1 MGDAWKA
8 LLALVLAVLRHTAS
22 AATHH
27 PLTTIHTIHW
37 NASNPLFRRE
47 MLDADNDVINVNSG
61 NHPWEYDQV
70 NIVCPTYDAMSRAEE
85 EQYIIYSVTEREY
98 RACRIM
104 QPNPKIVAV
113 CNQPHEQMY
122 FTITF
127 RSFTPTPGGL
137 EFRPGEDYYFIS
149 TSSRHDLLRRV
160 GGFCSSDNM
169 KIVFRVAPKSTP
181 QSARRGGDDGPRQ
194 MRFPWSNRADFR
206 RTFSSPLRPAQSSHM
221 MNKRHSHSKPAMSD
235 TAGNSSVDASP
246 SIKLMAAAAALSWSA
261 SAGLL
266 ARH

>member
-1 MGDAWKA
+1 MNNAWRTVA
-8 LLALVLAVLRHTAS
+8 LILTALRPAF
-22 AATHH
+22 AAH

-37 NASNPLFRRE
+37 NATNPLFRRQI
-47 MLDADNDVINVNSG
+47 LDADNDVINVNSG

-70 NIVCPTYDAMSRAEE
+70 NIVCPTYDTSSRSEEE

-98 RACRIM
+98 RSCRIM

-113 CNQPHEQMY
+113 CNRPHAQMY

-137 EFRPGEDYYFIS
+137 EFRPGQDYYFVS
-149 TSSRHDLLRRV
+149 TSSRGDLHRRV

-169 KIVFRVAPKSTP
+169 KIVFRVAPKTDP
-181 QSARRGGDDGPRQ
+181 PGGRQGGGGAGPRQ
-194 MRFPWSNRADFR
+194 MRFPWSNREDFR
-206 RTFSSPLRPAQSSHM
+206 RTFSSPLRVSPESHM
-221 MNKRHSHSKPAMSD
+221 MNKRHSHSKPAMSELE
-235 TAGNSSVDASP
+235 AGGNSGGGIVASP
-246 SIKLMAAAAALSWSA
+246 SIKLLAAAMLSSFA
-261 SAGLL
+261 VIL